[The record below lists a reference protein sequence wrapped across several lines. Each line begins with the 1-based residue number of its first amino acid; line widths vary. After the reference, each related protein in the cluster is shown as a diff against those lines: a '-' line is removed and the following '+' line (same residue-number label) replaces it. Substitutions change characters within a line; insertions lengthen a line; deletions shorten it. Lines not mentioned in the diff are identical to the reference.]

1 MSRFLDQSPR
11 VLLAAVLLCL
21 APVGVPAQESDS
33 VNGEDVNYVELA
45 ALLIQDG
52 HYERARDAL
61 SQVDT
66 DRDDLDRPRFHL
78 LQGLAML
85 NLKQPGMAEREFLN
99 SLAAG
104 QEDRVVYVYLA
115 QAHFQQENYREA
127 LGALEQSGDAG
138 SHLPAVYFMAAR
150 SRWELEMPSEA
161 IAILEQ
167 ARKRFID
174 ETPFVR
180 QKIFYLIR
188 LGLYRAVADLGMSY
202 LAGHEA
208 GAEDYIAIGSALRES
223 QQYEQ
228 ALRFLEAARLQY
240 PRNVEVAK
248 VLAHVY
254 LDQGKALSA
263 AQVMEEAARVDAG
276 LNVEAAELHRRAGNL
291 FQALALNAQVGAQ
304 DRKLKQRLA
313 ILLAL
318 ERYEQVAGM
327 NEALQRNGLLEDQ
340 DIRYALAYALFKS
353 GDFDQ
358 AETQLA
364 QLERGDLFRKAV
376 ELREAMKDCRAEPW
390 RCY

>member
-52 HYERARDAL
+52 HYARARDAL
-61 SQVDT
+61 SQVDIE
-66 DRDDLDRPRFHL
+66 RDDLDRPRFHL
-78 LQGLAML
+78 LQGLVML
-85 NLKQPGMAEREFLN
+85 NLKQPGMAERAFLN

-115 QAHFQQENYREA
+115 QAHFQQDNYREA
-127 LGALEQSGDAG
+127 LGALEQSRDAG

-167 ARKRFID
+167 ARKRFVD

-188 LGLYRAVADLGMSY
+188 LGLYRAAADLGMSY

-254 LDQGKALSA
+254 LDQGKTLSA

-353 GDFDQ
+353 GDFDR
-358 AETQLA
+358 AEGQLA